1 MSSFV
6 PVKLHF
12 EADLMIAKGCFDPLT
27 LTKLLQGSLTDQLYR
42 SAVQTYLVGMTKT
55 TLTSK
60 GKSWKN

>member
-6 PVKLHF
+6 PVKLQF
-12 EADLMIAKGCFDPLT
+12 EADLIIAKGCFDPLA
-27 LTKLLQGSLTDQLYR
+27 LTKHLQNSLTGEVYR
-42 SAVQTYLVGMTKT
+42 ATVQTYLVGMTKT